1 MRHILCCVICFGFFY
16 RPVYP
21 MLPVYLDCPFLI
33 AHSVFSDGY
42 LIMIIHNR
50 PTLHMTEVDETWW
63 VSYERKELLTLREHM
78 SSPPRF
84 LVESVLLF
92 FLVFLCCHI
101 VCLYV
106 LISVLC
112 YPLRFSQK
120 KNKKKRCSV
129 LFSIKL
135 FVGGLAVSLCMF
147 AYSDVKNFVLP
158 IAFTFQV
165 PCFDVRYDFRI
176 KRSSV
181 CLSLQLFVEGLMSL
195 KVRRI

>member
-1 MRHILCCVICFGFFY
+1 
-16 RPVYP
+16 

-33 AHSVFSDGY
+33 AHSVFSNGY

-78 SSPPRF
+78 SSPHRF

-101 VCLYV
+101 VCLYG

-112 YPLRFSQK
+112 YPLRFPQKKKQK
-120 KNKKKRCSV
+120 KNDVRFF
-129 LFSIKL
+129 FSIKL
-135 FVGGLAVSLCMF
+135 FVGGLAVSLCML
-147 AYSDVKNFVLP
+147 AHSDVKNFVLP
-158 IAFTFQV
+158 NAFTFQV
-165 PCFDVRYDFRI
+165 PCFDFRI